1 MKTLIK
7 TIWLNKKAR
16 RMTNRLEQKIN
27 SYNCDLSLAMRLNPT
42 IEIDARH
49 IDSILDR
56 IDALTGEKRQ
66 TRVLQ
71 MLREQAKAN

>member
-27 SYNCDLSLAMRLNPT
+27 SHNCDLSLAMRLNPT

-49 IDSILDR
+49 IDNILDR